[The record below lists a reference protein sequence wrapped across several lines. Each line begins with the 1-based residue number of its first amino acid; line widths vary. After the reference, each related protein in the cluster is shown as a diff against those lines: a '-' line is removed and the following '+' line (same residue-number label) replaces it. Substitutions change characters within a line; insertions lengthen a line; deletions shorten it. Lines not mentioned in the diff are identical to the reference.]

1 MRLKGEIMQEI
12 SNENQTN
19 LRSQGLIKEN
29 EVAYVQGDLLVAVN
43 VVSQDR
49 RVVGQAASFINESVN
64 KRILKG

>member
-1 MRLKGEIMQEI
+1 MEEI

-19 LRSQGLIKEN
+19 LRSQGLINEN

-43 VVSQDR
+43 VISQDR
-49 RVVGQAASFINESVN
+49 RVVGKAASFINESVN